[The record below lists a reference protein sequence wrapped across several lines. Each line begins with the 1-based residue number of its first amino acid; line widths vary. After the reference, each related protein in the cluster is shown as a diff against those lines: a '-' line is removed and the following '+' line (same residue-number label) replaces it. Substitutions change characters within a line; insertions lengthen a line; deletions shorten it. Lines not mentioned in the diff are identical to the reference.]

1 LRQISK
7 AISLLPTVDCISGAH
22 FFRMTLTAKLIFPL
36 VLAFAVA
43 CPCQARL
50 ELPVT
55 RKPTIVLTQAE
66 VIGDK
71 AIQQKHQ
78 GFFCIGARFAMLGET
93 EQEWE
98 LTYANG
104 KGVQKYVVI
113 DGNGK
118 AEVLDYLRPM

>member
-1 LRQISK
+1 MI
-7 AISLLPTVDCISGAH
+7 
-22 FFRMTLTAKLIFPL
+22 LTAKLILPL
-36 VLAFAVA
+36 VLAFAAA

-55 RKPTIVLTQAE
+55 RKPTIALTQAE

-78 GFFCIGARFAMLGET
+78 GFFCIGARFAMLGESK
-93 EQEWE
+93 QEWE